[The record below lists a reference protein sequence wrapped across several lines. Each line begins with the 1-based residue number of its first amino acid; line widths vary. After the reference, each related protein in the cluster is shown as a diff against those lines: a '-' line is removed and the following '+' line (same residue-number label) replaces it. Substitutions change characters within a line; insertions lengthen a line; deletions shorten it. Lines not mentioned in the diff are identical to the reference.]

1 MLIILI
7 LIFIIG
13 FIIGLLVHSSNKKF
27 NKRVDEDHA
36 KRLVE
41 KLKTTNIVNQK
52 HISKEQIMHFLNDKP
67 SLEITF
73 QGNYMLTRYVDLDFD
88 PRVSR
93 EDYSAYDLNID
104 DLKSEYKELIND
116 GYLFSIKANYYFY
129 TIYISKAKQETPYR

>member
-1 MLIILI
+1 MIIVLI
-7 LIFIIG
+7 LVIFIIG
-13 FIIGLLVHSSNKKF
+13 FLVNSSNKKF

-67 SLEITF
+67 LLEITF

-116 GYLFSIKANYYFY
+116 GYLFSIKADYYFY
-129 TIYISKAKQETPYR
+129 TIYISKAKQENPYR

>member
-1 MLIILI
+1 MIIVLI
-7 LIFIIG
+7 LVIFIIG
-13 FIIGLLVHSSNKKF
+13 SLVHSSNKKF
-27 NKRVDEDHA
+27 NKRVDEYHA

-104 DLKSEYKELIND
+104 DLKSEYRELIND
-116 GYLFSIKANYYFY
+116 GYLFSIKADYYFY